1 MALVMLHH
9 SISSSEFFSYINY
22 RFLNFEAAEAH
33 VASLPIA
40 ARLSRRVG
48 EIMEAGVMTVDQGLS
63 VSEAIQ
69 KMLAGNRNFLVVTQ
83 NGGKIVGVVK
93 ASHLLRVF
101 EE

>member
-1 MALVMLHH
+1 
-9 SISSSEFFSYINY
+9 
-22 RFLNFEAAEAH
+22 
-33 VASLPIA
+33 LPIA

-48 EIMEAGVMTVDQGLS
+48 EIMETGVMTVDQGLS

-93 ASHLLRVF
+93 ASDLLKVF